1 MNPSPPLLPHIK
13 GADYETHLWNALRGK
28 LGHKE
33 HLSNGINVATGAFTL
48 TPKSQD
54 KFLTAL
60 QKNGLFRNFA
70 TDLRLYNY
78 DYSIKTVAGND
89 MAAWVPEGGVIP
101 IQDGISDFGDIA
113 LKSHKLAVFLKLEE
127 GLISDPYFDIEDY
140 LVKRLA
146 KNFGRAE
153 DYGFI
158 KGTGEHMPTG
168 ILADEG
174 GAEVGVTTT
183 QLTYD
188 DVVKLFF
195 SVKPEYRK
203 NGTWLM
209 NDETAL
215 ALRTLKDDAGQPIWN
230 QSNDTILGKKVCIS
244 EFMPN
249 AESGSKPIAF
259 GDFSYYWIVGRS
271 PLSVRPL
278 VEQFAMVDC
287 VGYLAYEFLDGK
299 LIRPEAIKVMQ
310 MTDTAA

>member
-1 MNPSPPLLPHIK
+1 MNTYTAKLSHIK
-13 GADYETHLWNALRGK
+13 SADYDTHLWNALRGK
-28 LGHKE
+28 AGHKE
-33 HLSNGINVATGAFTL
+33 YLTNGIDAASGAFIL

-54 KFLTAL
+54 KFVAAL
-60 QKNGLFRNFA
+60 QKESLFRALA
-70 TDLRLYNY
+70 TDIRLYDY
-78 DYSIKTVAGND
+78 DYRIKTVTGND
-89 MAAWVPEGGVIP
+89 MAAWVPEGGSIP
-101 IQDGISDFGDIA
+101 VQDGIADFGDIT
-113 LKSHKLAVFLKLEE
+113 LKSQKLAVFLKLEE
-127 GLISDPYFDIEDY
+127 GLISDPSFNIEDY

-158 KGTGEHMPTG
+158 TGTGEHMPTG

-174 GAEVGVTTT
+174 GAEVGATTS

-195 SVKPEYRK
+195 AVKPEYRK
-203 NGTWLM
+203 NGTWIM

-215 ALRTLKDDAGQPIWN
+215 ALRSVKDDSGNYIWN
-230 QSNDTILGKKVCIS
+230 HANDTILGKKVCIS

-249 AESGSKPIAF
+249 AGSGNKPIAF
-259 GDFSYYWIVGRS
+259 GDLSYYWIVGRS
-271 PLSVRPL
+271 PVSVRPL

-310 MTDTAA
+310 MA